1 MKNVMTIL
9 GALTIISLLMT
20 SCNSSEKSKNSITG
34 KWIVKSSMGIELK
47 DDKTYMIL
55 NDDNT
60 AIEKNS
66 FGESKR
72 TWSIKGNELCLK
84 ATEEDGGIESC
95 GSYKLDGNK
104 LIWNVMEAE
113 IIYQK

>member
-1 MKNVMTIL
+1 
-9 GALTIISLLMT
+9 
-20 SCNSSEKSKNSITG
+20 
-34 KWIVKSSMGIELK
+34 MGIESK

-66 FGESKR
+66 FGEFKR
-72 TWSIKGNELCLK
+72 TWSIKGNEFCLK

-95 GSYKLDGNK
+95 GSYKLDGEN
-104 LIWNVMEAE
+104 LIWNVMEIE